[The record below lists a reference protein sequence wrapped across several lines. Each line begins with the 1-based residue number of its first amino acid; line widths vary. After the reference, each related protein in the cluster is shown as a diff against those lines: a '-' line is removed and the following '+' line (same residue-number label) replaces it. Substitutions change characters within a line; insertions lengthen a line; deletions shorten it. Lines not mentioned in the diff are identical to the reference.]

1 LRQIAHASIG
11 DAIRVLTSAATCTL
25 ATFDVLYWPVV
36 CVMCRHDVY
45 RTVTIADRPE
55 THAVIQG
62 AIPMSTDANEDAV
75 SAMNDLIETCRDG
88 QKGFAAAA
96 ERADRGDL
104 KQLFTTLSSQ
114 RATFTHE
121 LEVQVERFGGK
132 PADLGHVAA
141 VVHRGW
147 MAVKSGVKDDTDG
160 AILDECERGEDFAK
174 KAYADVLEKALP
186 SDLRPMIARQAD
198 DVRAAHMQV
207 RELRGQQKDTHDSAT
222 A

>member
-1 LRQIAHASIG
+1 M
-11 DAIRVLTSAATCTL
+11 
-25 ATFDVLYWPVV
+25 
-36 CVMCRHDVY
+36 MCRHDVY

-121 LEVQVERFGGK
+121 LEVQVERLGGK
-132 PADLGHVAA
+132 PADMGHAAA

-174 KAYADVLEKALP
+174 KAYADVLEKELP
-186 SDLRPMIARQAD
+186 GDLRPLIARQAD
-198 DVRAAHMQV
+198 DVRAAHVQV
-207 RELRGQQKDTHDSAT
+207 RELRGQQEDTHESASL
-222 A
+222 

>member
-1 LRQIAHASIG
+1 
-11 DAIRVLTSAATCTL
+11 
-25 ATFDVLYWPVV
+25 
-36 CVMCRHDVY
+36 
-45 RTVTIADRPE
+45 
-55 THAVIQG
+55 
-62 AIPMSTDANEDAV
+62 MSTDANADAV
-75 SAMNDLIETCRDG
+75 SAMNNLIETCKDG

-121 LEVQVERFGGK
+121 LEVEVGRLGGK

-141 VVHRGW
+141 IVHRGW

-186 SDLRPMIARQAD
+186 TDVRPLIARQAD
-198 DVRAAHMQV
+198 DVRASLSQV
-207 RELRGQQKDTHDSAT
+207 RSLRGQQHDAQDSAS